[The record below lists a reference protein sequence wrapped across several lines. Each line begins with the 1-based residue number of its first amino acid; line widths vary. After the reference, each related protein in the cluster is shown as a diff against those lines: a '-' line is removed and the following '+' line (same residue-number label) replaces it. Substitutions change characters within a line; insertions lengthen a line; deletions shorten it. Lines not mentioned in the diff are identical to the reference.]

1 MVMVASFQYPSRLVF
16 TKWKTKQNHQQLSIG
31 ELQTMWAQSK
41 TKADAAHVGL
51 SQQLVP
57 PRQHFQSP
65 QAKHPLLTLNNN
77 LFRARAA
84 LATWAAM
91 VVGTSGHGTTC
102 KQTLR
107 YLLLHTHTL
116 QALQELPAHARPTN
130 SHQE

>member
-1 MVMVASFQYPSRLVF
+1 
-16 TKWKTKQNHQQLSIG
+16 
-31 ELQTMWAQSK
+31 MWAQSK

-65 QAKHPLLTLNNN
+65 QNKHPLLTLNNN

-91 VVGTSGHGTTC
+91 EVGTSGHGTTC
-102 KQTLR
+102 NQTLR

-116 QALQELPAHARPTN
+116 QALQELPANARPTN